1 MKYLQ
6 PIAKAMGY
14 YITKASSDGHSG
26 YRIINGH
33 GMSVGVF
40 FENLDDV
47 GDFLA
52 KKVAKAH
59 EELRVM

>member
-14 YITKASSDGHSG
+14 FITKASSDGYSG
-26 YRIINGH
+26 YRVINGH
-33 GMSVGVF
+33 GMSVGQF

-47 GDFLA
+47 ADYLA
-52 KKVAKAH
+52 KKVKLAR
-59 EELRVM
+59 EELKVM